1 MVPDTSLRP
10 SAAGS
15 SRVPAGWASPAWLL
29 LGLLSLAGLAAL
41 LTFDRRD
48 STIFCPVWL
57 GLILASALVLV
68 WRGDRGRSPAAGNG
82 RPGEETGQ
90 LLASQR
96 TFLQDAAHQL
106 KTPITIALGHAELLA
121 AELAGHREQQ
131 DVYVVVGELTRL
143 KSLSERL
150 LLIAASQDPEF
161 LCLAPVALDG
171 FLVEALRRW
180 QPTARRVWATG
191 RLDAVTVRA
200 DHERLGLALDALL
213 ENAVQHTG
221 PGDTIRLSVRQD
233 DEAKSVRL
241 IVEDS
246 GEGIMPA
253 EIDHIFERFRTGPA
267 RGGPRGTGLGLTL
280 VRAVALGHGGEVQV
294 RSTPGAGSSF
304 QLALPTTARPRHT
317 LRLGTGRRAAGP
329 QDMASNEGTGTGP
342 GLSGAAGAPE
352 SPIGGAPES
361 PAGGAPESPIGGA
374 PESPAGGAPE
384 SRIGGAPEGSAGNGR
399 GSTAQKG
406 RPPRPGRRPR
416 LAVAAVAALCAAA
429 LAAVITIDTISHRN
443 TPAAEPAAPAF
454 TLPSLGDPARTV
466 SLSAYRGDPVIVN
479 FFASWCGPCE
489 RETPTLASFY
499 RASAGRAVI
508 IGVDADDSATTAR
521 HFVAHDRV
529 AYPVGFE
536 TTPAVAN
543 AYGVSAV
550 GIPETFFLNS
560 RHRIVRRILGDVT
573 MRELAQESAVLDGPH
588 VSPAGT
594 DGYQN
599 RG

>member
-1 MVPDTSLRP
+1 VVRDTSLRP
-10 SAAGS
+10 SGAGN
-15 SRVPAGWASPAWLL
+15 RVPVGWASPAWLL

-41 LTFDRRD
+41 LTFARRD
-48 STIFCPVWL
+48 SMVFCPVWL
-57 GLILASALVLV
+57 GLILASGLGLV
-68 WRGDRGRSPAAGNG
+68 WHGDRGRSAVAGSD
-82 RPGEETGQ
+82 RAGEETGQ
-90 LLASQR
+90 LLANQR

-131 DVYVVVGELTRL
+131 DVYVMVGELTRL

-161 LCLAPVALDG
+161 LCLAPVALDS

-191 RLDAVTVRA
+191 RLDAVTVPA

-221 PGDTIRLSVRQD
+221 AGDTIRLSVRQD
-233 DEAKSVRL
+233 DDARSARL
-241 IVEDS
+241 VVDDS

-304 QLALPTTARPRHT
+304 ELVLPMTARPRHT
-317 LRLGTGRRAAGP
+317 LRIRTGGRAAGQ
-329 QDMASNEGTGTGP
+329 QDMAGNDGTGTGP
-342 GLSGAAGAPE
+342 GLPGSAAGSPE
-352 SPIGGAPES
+352 SPTGGGPDS
-361 PAGGAPESPIGGA
+361 PTGGGPDSPTGDG
-374 PESPAGGAPE
+374 
-384 SRIGGAPEGSAGNGR
+384 PEG
-399 GSTAQKG
+399 TAHTG
-406 RPPRPGRRPR
+406 RPLRRGRWPRPAVT
-416 LAVAAVAALCAAA
+416 AVAAVCAAA
-429 LAAVITIDTISHRN
+429 IAAAITIDTTSHRN
-443 TPAAEPAAPAF
+443 TPVTEPAAPAF
-454 TLPSLGDPARTV
+454 TLPSLRDPAQMV
-466 SLSAYRGDPVIVN
+466 SLSAYRGHPVIVN

-489 RETPTLASFY
+489 RETPILASFY
-499 RASAGRAVI
+499 RTSAGRAVI
-508 IGVDADDSATTAR
+508 IGVDADDNATAAR
-521 HFVAHDRV
+521 HFVAHERV

-536 TTPAVAN
+536 TTPAVTN

-550 GIPETFFLNS
+550 GIPETFFLNW
-560 RHRIVRRILGDVT
+560 RHRIVKRILGDVT
-573 MRELAQESAVLDGPH
+573 MRELTQESAVLDGPQ
-588 VSPAGT
+588 VNPAGT

>member
-1 MVPDTSLRP
+1 MVRDTSLRP
-10 SAAGS
+10 SGAGN
-15 SRVPAGWASPAWLL
+15 RVPVGWASPAWLL

-41 LTFDRRD
+41 LNFARQDN
-48 STIFCPVWL
+48 TIFGPVWL
-57 GLILASALVLV
+57 GLILASGLGLV
-68 WRGDRGRSPAAGNG
+68 WHGDRGRSAAAGSD
-82 RPGEETGQ
+82 RAGEETGQ

-106 KTPITIALGHAELLA
+106 RTPITIALGHAELLA
-121 AELAGHREQQ
+121 AELAGRREQQ
-131 DVYVVVGELTRL
+131 DVYVMVRELTRL

-161 LCLAPVALDG
+161 LYLAPVALDG

-191 RLDAVTVRA
+191 RLDAVTVPA

-233 DEAKSVRL
+233 DDAKSARL
-241 IVEDS
+241 VVEDS

-280 VRAVALGHGGEVQV
+280 VRAVALGHGGEVRV
-294 RSTPGAGSSF
+294 RSTPRAGSSF
-304 QLALPTTARPRHT
+304 ELVLPMTARPRHT
-317 LRLGTGRRAAGP
+317 LRIRTGGRAAGQ
-329 QDMASNEGTGTGP
+329 QDVARNDGTGTSP
-342 GLSGAAGAPE
+342 GLP
-352 SPIGGAPES
+352 
-361 PAGGAPESPIGGA
+361 
-374 PESPAGGAPE
+374 
-384 SRIGGAPEGSAGNGR
+384 GSAGG
-399 GSTAQKG
+399 GPDTPTGGGPDSTARGG
-406 RPPRPGRRPR
+406 RPPRRGRWPRP
-416 LAVAAVAALCAAA
+416 AVVAVCAVCAAA
-429 LAAVITIDTISHRN
+429 IAAVITIDTTSHRN
-443 TPAAEPAAPAF
+443 TPVTEPAAPAF
-454 TLPSLGDPARTV
+454 TLPSLGDPAQMV
-466 SLSAYRGDPVIVN
+466 SLSAYRGHPVIVN
-479 FFASWCGPCE
+479 FFASWCGPCQ
-489 RETPTLASFY
+489 RETPVLASFY

-508 IGVDADDSATTAR
+508 IGVDADDNATAAR
-521 HFVAHDRV
+521 HFVAHEQV

-536 TTPAVAN
+536 TTPTVAN

-560 RHRIVRRILGDVT
+560 RHRIVKRILGDVT
-573 MRELAQESAVLDGPH
+573 MRELTEESAVLDGPH
-588 VSPAGT
+588 VSAAGA
-594 DGYQN
+594 DSYQN